1 MIDPLKALGSV
12 GGLQRGFTSGT
23 SAHGAAKGAAVM
35 AVSGKPLASVPLELP
50 NGMDLEL
57 PLTNVE
63 LGNGWASCCVV
74 KLSGDDPDVTDG
86 HRFCATVRI
95 VDAPGIHIIGGKGV
109 GTVTKPGLPMP
120 PGEAAINPTPR
131 RMITRDLEP
140 LVPPGL
146 GLEVEVFIPDGE
158 ELAKK
163 TWNPRLGIEGGIS
176 VIGTTGIVEPKSTAA
191 WEASIDLYVR
201 VARAE
206 IGDGALFLPLGYIGE
221 KILTERFSV
230 PREHIVKTGDKVGYT
245 LRRCLDE
252 GISKVVLLGH
262 IGKLTKVAAGVFDTN
277 YRSGDARLETVA
289 AWAGACGA
297 CAETVREIL
306 DLKLAEAAVAI
317 IQRDG
322 LEETF
327 RHISRR
333 AAERSRDLLEGNVEV
348 ATALTDLAGNILGTW
363 PDNLTEADVWKRCTL

>member
-1 MIDPLKALGSV
+1 MIDPLKALGSI

-23 SAHGAAKGAAVM
+23 SVHGAAKGAAIM
-35 AVSGKPLASVPLELP
+35 AVSGKSMASVPLELP

-57 PLTNVE
+57 PLIDVK
-63 LGNGWASCCVV
+63 LGDGWASCCVV
-74 KLSGDDPDVTDG
+74 KQSGDDPDVTDG
-86 HRFCATVRI
+86 HRFCCTVRI
-95 VDAPGIHIIGGKGV
+95 VDEPGIHIIGGLGV

-131 RMITRDLEP
+131 RMIARDLKP
-140 LVPPGL
+140 LTPPGR

-158 ELAKK
+158 ELAQK

-201 VARAE
+201 VARQE

-230 PREHIVKTGDKVGYT
+230 PKGRIVKTGDKVGYT
-245 LRRCLDE
+245 LKRCLKED
-252 GISKVVLLGH
+252 ISKVVLLGH
-262 IGKLTKVAAGVFDTN
+262 IGKLTKVAAGLFDTN

-297 CAETVREIL
+297 SAGTVREIL

-317 IQRDG
+317 LQRDG
-322 LEETF
+322 LEEAF
-327 RHISRR
+327 GHIARR
-333 AAERSRDLLEGNVEV
+333 AAERSRDLLEGRVDI

-363 PDNLTEADVWKRCTL
+363 PENLTEASVWTKCTS